1 MDQAVPCLE
10 CAGPLSRQLFEKSKV
25 EYDTRC
31 GPIFVTLSHL
41 LERANVQYQQDV
53 TAATPG
59 RYEHHLGGP
68 RRECTPSG

>member
-1 MDQAVPCLE
+1 MSVYVWIKPCH
-10 CAGPLSRQLFEKSKV
+10 ASSVPLSRQLFEKSKV

-41 LERANVQYQQDV
+41 LERASVQIQQDV

-59 RYEHHLGGP
+59 R
-68 RRECTPSG
+68 